1 MARWGGDAKAAGLE
15 SVIVNTPGDLS
26 NDSTV
31 APSLPSWRVTLG
43 LLALILL
50 AATLRA
56 RHMSEPLWVD
66 ELHTA
71 WVVEGSLADV
81 ADRAAVGNQGP
92 LFFYAQWFLC
102 SLLTPSELTYRCL
115 SLVAGLLL
123 VPTVFFVA
131 REICGSD
138 WAGWTAAAMISVD
151 RFSVIFSCE
160 ARPYAWVQW
169 VTVVHLYLGWLRL
182 TASYQPASKPSPRL
196 RLAWI
201 GSGALLFYLHY
212 TAALILC
219 AEVVAWVVLRLRYR
233 GLARPDRSLGTI
245 DLVGLAVVCSPAL
258 PHLMMI
264 NHRRTNW
271 TEFVPMPTI
280 LSLLTLLPL
289 LVYVGLPL
297 AARLTES
304 VTGKEVSR
312 NRGRAVW
319 LTMLCCCLLFPLLVT
334 WVTTVSGMAALYLT
348 RYLIGS
354 LTVSVL
360 IAATLL
366 GRLQGDGR
374 RWVTAIVLAVV
385 VLLTESAI
393 SFSRWVPANG
403 AWPPFLHRSGV
414 RAKQE
419 DWRSL
424 ISHVNEQDP
433 AGRWPVFL
441 VPDLIEDRQLGQ
453 SQAPPLHARISREEF
468 CLFPLQG
475 CYPLRRSRVP
485 PVALASKPAVLQDQY
500 LDRLKMAGGGWF
512 IVRGSRS
519 RVQGWQQAIDKALAR
534 DGPGPRSE
542 LQRFGSLGLVRVQSL
557 PIQ

>member
-1 MARWGGDAKAAGLE
+1 M
-15 SVIVNTPGDLS
+15 N
-26 NDSTV
+26 
-31 APSLPSWRVTLG
+31 
-43 LLALILL
+43 
-50 AATLRA
+50 
-56 RHMSEPLWVD
+56 EPLWVD

-71 WVVEGSLADV
+71 WVVEDSLADV

-92 LFFYAQWFLC
+92 LFFYAQWFVC
-102 SLLTPSELTYRCL
+102 SLLAPSELTYRCL

-169 VTVVHLYLGWLRL
+169 ITVVHLYLGWLRL
-182 TASYQPASKPSPRL
+182 TAIDRPASRPSVRL

-201 GSGALLFYLHY
+201 GTGALLFYLHY

-233 GLARPDRSLGTI
+233 GPMARHLFDFTGFEFPGRAITKTRPGRSLVAI
-245 DLVGLAVVCSPAL
+245 DLVGLALVCSPAL
-258 PHLMMI
+258 PHLLMI
-264 NHRRTNW
+264 NHRRSNW
-271 TEFVPMPTI
+271 SEFVPVPTV

-297 AARLTES
+297 ASRLTQSRADKES
-304 VTGKEVSR
+304 PQ
-312 NRGRAVW
+312 NRGPAVW
-319 LTMLCCCLLFPLLVT
+319 LIMLSCCLLVPLLVT
-334 WVTTVSGMAALYLT
+334 WLTTVSGVAALYLT

-393 SFSRWVPANG
+393 SFSRWVPENG
-403 AWPPFLHRSGV
+403 AWPSLLRRSGV
-414 RAKQE
+414 RVKQE

-424 ISHVNEQDP
+424 ISHVNKQDP

-441 VPDLIEDRQLGQ
+441 VPDLIEDRQLGKP
-453 SQAPPLHARISREEF
+453 QAPSLHARISREEF
-468 CLFPLQG
+468 CLFPLRG
-475 CYPLRRSRVP
+475 CYPLRKSNLP
-485 PVALASKPAVLQDQY
+485 PVALASKPAVLQDQH
-500 LDRLKMAGGGWF
+500 LDRLKTARGGWF

-542 LQRFGSLGLVRVQSL
+542 LQRFGNLGLVRVQSL
-557 PIQ
+557 PVQ